1 MIAPRRETG
10 GLRAVT
16 LGLRP
21 EEQTLLFDCV
31 DRVRGKLIHT
41 ASNLDLWDNAR
52 GESVDLCVIGQ
63 CEAIPDPVYLAWLMR
78 GLSRYCRVVLV
89 FDPMTEEARRLF
101 GPLRS
106 ILVLERPLDP
116 DRIVDIVREA
126 GIRRAFDMENL
137 ADAVGFQIP
146 IRRVPAAEEVEIDS

>member
-21 EEQTLLFDCV
+21 EEQNILFECV
-31 DRVRGKLIHT
+31 DGAGGKLIHA

-52 GESVDLCVIGQ
+52 EDPVDLCVIGQ
-63 CEAIPDPVYLAWLMR
+63 CDAIPDPVYLAWLMR

-101 GPLRS
+101 APLRS
-106 ILVLERPLDP
+106 IQVLERPLMP
-116 DRIVDIVREA
+116 ERLHDIVKEA
-126 GIRRAFDMENL
+126 GVRRAFDMENL
-137 ADAVGFQIP
+137 ADSVGFQIP
-146 IRRVPAAEEVEIDS
+146 VRRVPVSEEAEIDL